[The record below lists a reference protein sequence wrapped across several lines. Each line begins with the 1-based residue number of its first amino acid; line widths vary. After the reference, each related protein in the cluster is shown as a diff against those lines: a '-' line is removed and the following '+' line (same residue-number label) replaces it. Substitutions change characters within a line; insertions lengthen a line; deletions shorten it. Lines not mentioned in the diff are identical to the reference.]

1 MEIMDSSKSFL
12 HTIKQIHHHRSYIV
26 IAFQEIIPSVFV
38 GCHYCCKAKNIG
50 FAVVHE
56 NTTRLSILFLAVTTG
71 LVPVLLIHC
80 RPCPSFPSWCLKVP
94 NISAV
99 LNFMI
104 DCINHLKGIESGS
117 YSRLLRISTR
127 AYLLQRYC
135 IDNFSK
141 VHAEC

>member
-1 MEIMDSSKSFL
+1 MDSSKSFL
-12 HTIKQIHHHRSYIV
+12 HTTKQIHHHRSYIV

-38 GCHYCCKAKNIG
+38 GCHYSNCCKAKNIG

-71 LVPVLLIHC
+71 LVPVLLFHC

-99 LNFMI
+99 LNLNFFEVTVG
-104 DCINHLKGIESGS
+104 LSGS
-117 YSRLLRISTR
+117 VQGHLYFKDTASITFLKFMSNAST
-127 AYLLQRYC
+127 
-135 IDNFSK
+135 N
-141 VHAEC
+141 